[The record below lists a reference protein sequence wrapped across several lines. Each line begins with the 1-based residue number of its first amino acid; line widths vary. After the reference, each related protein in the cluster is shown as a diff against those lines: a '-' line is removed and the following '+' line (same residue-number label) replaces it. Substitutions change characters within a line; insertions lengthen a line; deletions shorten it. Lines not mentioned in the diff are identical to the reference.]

1 MSIYEYDEEKTMRML
16 REEAYEDGQQAGFQ
30 DGLQNG
36 LQQGRIQAT
45 INTCLD
51 FNASHEVIIQK
62 LMERFHF
69 SKDNAQNYLNDYL
82 STKIS

>member
-1 MSIYEYDEEKTMRML
+1 MNMMKKKL
-16 REEAYEDGQQAGFQ
+16 CGCFGAYEDGQQAGF
-30 DGLQNG
+30 
-36 LQQGRIQAT
+36 QQGRIQAT

-62 LMERFHF
+62 LMERFQL
-69 SKDNAQNYLNDYL
+69 SKDSAQNYLNDYL

>member
-16 REEAYEDGQQAGFQ
+16 REEDGQQAGFQ
-30 DGLQNG
+30 DGLH
-36 LQQGRIQAT
+36 QGRIQAT

>member
-16 REEAYEDGQQAGFQ
+16 REEAYEDGQQAGF
-30 DGLQNG
+30 QNG

-62 LMERFHF
+62 LMERFQL
-69 SKDNAQNYLNDYL
+69 SKDSARNYLNDYL

>member
-51 FNASHEVIIQK
+51 FNAYPEVIIQK
-62 LMERFHF
+62 T
-69 SKDNAQNYLNDYL
+69 NG
-82 STKIS
+82 TISFF